1 VLWCERAFYRLAK
14 AAEGRGGEGK
24 RSASE
29 LSFNLF
35 GLDIELGRG
44 VDKAPS

>member
-1 VLWCERAFYRLAK
+1 VKGPFIGSQRRR
-14 AAEGRGGEGK
+14 RGGEGK

>member
-1 VLWCERAFYRLAK
+1 MRCGEVLWCERAFYRLAK
-14 AAEGRGGEGK
+14 AAEGR